1 MVEKNVAIRLAAV
14 GGKQVEEQFVDIGR
28 EGKRAL
34 NDIAGASGNSR
45 IALQNV
51 GFQVQDFA
59 VQVAGGTSAS
69 RALAQ
74 QLPQLLS
81 GFGLTGVALGTLV
94 ALLGP
99 FVFGM
104 FDSSDAVKA
113 LDESISDLEK
123 STTAYQATARNA
135 AIPIETLTL
144 RFGGQADAVRDLYQ
158 AQLALAQLDLA
169 SKQRAMAAAIGES
182 FAGLTDNLATID
194 RIRKAMENPI
204 ASTEQ
209 LANFRDALDVVL
221 SEMGMT
227 EEQARRTQAAINSI
241 NQATGPVE
249 AAAGMAE
256 LRNSVLDVAGGYSNL
271 NDAQAQLIR
280 LISEAQAAEVSF
292 GSTDMS
298 ASLRAANAEA
308 LTLIER
314 VNLAINRG
322 EAAQAALAN
331 FKVAGI
337 YQQYADSRTA
347 APKDPVVPKVKSGGG
362 GGGISDA
369 QRVQNQLMEE
379 AKRVFESTRTSAEKY
394 KIELKK
400 LDDLLG
406 KGLITQDTYNRA
418 VDDLKDKFGSVG
430 DAAKEMGN
438 QVGQALQDIIIGG
451 ENANEVL
458 SKLLSSFASSLFQ
471 SGWDN
476 LMSAFSGGDLFSGLF
491 SAKGNVFEGGDV
503 TAFAKG
509 GIVGSPTFFGM
520 KSGLGLMGEAGPE
533 AIMPLRRGADGK
545 LGVAAGRDGGGAAVT
560 VQVTVDARGA
570 VDGVAQQVSDAVQKH
585 IPSIVKQAV
594 AGVSSAKRRGY
605 PV

>member
-1 MVEKNVAIRLAAV
+1 MAEKNVAIRLAAV
-14 GGKQVEEQFVDIGR
+14 GGKQVEQQFVEIGR

-45 IALQNV
+45 LALQNV
-51 GFQVQDFA
+51 GYQVQDFA

-104 FDSSDAVKA
+104 FNSADSAKA
-113 LDESISDLEK
+113 LDERLSDLEG
-123 STTAYQATARNA
+123 STKAYEIAVRNA
-135 AIPIETLTL
+135 AIPVEALTL
-144 RFGGQADAVRDLYQ
+144 KYGEQADAVKQLYDS
-158 AQLALAQLDLA
+158 QLALAQLDLA
-169 SKQRAMAAAIGES
+169 AKQRQVNAAITES
-182 FAGLTDNLATID
+182 FSGLSNYLKDIKDLQQTASGDLAGSSAVVIEQTMQVIQDEFGLTI
-194 RIRKAMENPI
+194 
-204 ASTEQ
+204 
-209 LANFRDALDVVL
+209 
-221 SEMGMT
+221 
-227 EEQARRTQAAINSI
+227 EQAQTAQAAIDAIGNSS
-241 NQATGPVE
+241 GPAE
-249 AAAGMAE
+249 AADAMAS
-256 LRNSVLDVAGGYSNL
+256 LRATIIEAAGGYSGL
-271 NDAQAQLIR
+271 SEEQASLVKGLVEAEQLAR
-280 LISEAQAAEVSF
+280 AFGVVDMSGGLREANNQAAALVDKVNSI
-292 GSTDMS
+292 
-298 ASLRAANAEA
+298 ARANAYIA
-308 LTLIER
+308 NAKTI
-314 VNLAINRG
+314 G
-322 EAAQAALAN
+322 MYQA
-331 FKVAGI
+331 
-337 YQQYADSRTA
+337 YADSRLA
-347 APKDPVVPKVKSGGG
+347 APDTPVVHAVKSTGGG
-362 GGGISDA
+362 GGGMSEA
-369 QRVQNQLMEE
+369 QRQNNRLMEE
-379 AKRVFESTRTSAEKY
+379 AKRVFDSTRTSAEKY
-394 KIELKK
+394 TIELKK
-400 LDDLLG
+400 LDALLS

-418 VDDLKDKFGSVG
+418 VDDLKDKFSSVG
-430 DAAKEMGN
+430 DAAKEMGD

>member
-1 MVEKNVAIRLAAV
+1 MAEKNVAIRLAAV
-14 GGKQVEEQFVDIGR
+14 GGKQVEQQFVEIGR

-45 IALQNV
+45 LALQNV
-51 GFQVQDFA
+51 GYQVQDFA

-104 FDSSDAVKA
+104 FNSADSAKA
-113 LDESISDLEK
+113 LDERLSDLEG
-123 STTAYQATARNA
+123 STKAYEIAVRNA
-135 AIPIETLTL
+135 AIPVEALTL
-144 RFGGQADAVRDLYQ
+144 KYGEQADAVKQLYDS
-158 AQLALAQLDLA
+158 QLALAQLDLA
-169 SKQRAMAAAIGES
+169 AKQRQVNAAITES
-182 FAGLTDNLATID
+182 FSGLSNYLKDIKDLQQTASGDLAGSSAVVIEQTMQVIQDEFGLTI
-194 RIRKAMENPI
+194 
-204 ASTEQ
+204 
-209 LANFRDALDVVL
+209 
-221 SEMGMT
+221 
-227 EEQARRTQAAINSI
+227 EQAQTAQAAIDAIGNSS
-241 NQATGPVE
+241 GPAE
-249 AAAGMAE
+249 AADAMAS
-256 LRNSVLDVAGGYSNL
+256 LRATIIEAAGGYSGL
-271 NDAQAQLIR
+271 SEEQASLVKGLVEAEQLAR
-280 LISEAQAAEVSF
+280 AFGVVDMSGGLREANNQAAALVDKVNSI
-292 GSTDMS
+292 
-298 ASLRAANAEA
+298 ARANAYIA
-308 LTLIER
+308 NAKTI
-314 VNLAINRG
+314 G
-322 EAAQAALAN
+322 MYQA
-331 FKVAGI
+331 
-337 YQQYADSRTA
+337 YADSRLA
-347 APKDPVVPKVKSGGG
+347 APDTPVVHAVKSTGGG
-362 GGGISDA
+362 GGGMSEA
-369 QRVQNQLMEE
+369 QRQNNRLMEE
-379 AKRVFESTRTSAEKY
+379 AKRVFDSTRTSAEKY

-400 LDDLLG
+400 LDDLLS

-418 VDDLKDKFGSVG
+418 VDDLKDKFSSVG
-430 DAAKEMGN
+430 DAAKEMGD